1 MPSPFKL
8 SGVGRERR
16 IALMSEE
23 DESKRNDAS
32 KLFTPCKCG
41 KGGGGEKIEQR
52 SSTKQGA
59 WRDKQMFGLQEVVQ
73 KLKSLKKF
81 HKNATVLNLI
91 KNKGLH

>member
-1 MPSPFKL
+1 MLLGERAHFNSDCSSTDGRRKRFGKKKKIVLSPFKL

-41 KGGGGEKIEQR
+41 KGGWG
-52 SSTKQGA
+52 
-59 WRDKQMFGLQEVVQ
+59 
-73 KLKSLKKF
+73 
-81 HKNATVLNLI
+81 
-91 KNKGLH
+91 